1 MSTKLTFEQ
10 WLASEKKKDLAF
22 GYHSEDY
29 QLKLYELYVEAK
41 SFGKKKASNPKN
53 KKTIVDEALS
63 ELRIEL
69 ANISTIE
76 LAKLTKGIV
85 DSADLKDFMD
95 VLPILQT
102 QALQGKAVDEFL
114 DDLNGE
120 FNTAIRERISAKA
133 SKEGIKMDYSDEVII
148 AKVDELVKTCSEMGK
163 PILLNNLGIN
173 DKANFGGINK
183 SKIGKTKKWDES
195 H

>member
-1 MSTKLTFEQ
+1 MSAKLTFEQ
-10 WLASEKKKDLAF
+10 WLASEKKKDIAF

-41 SFGKKKASNPKN
+41 SFGKKKETRPKN

-63 ELRIEL
+63 KLRIEL

-114 DDLNGE
+114 DDLKGE
-120 FNTAIRERISAKA
+120 FTAAIRERVSAKA
-133 SKEGIKMDYSDEVII
+133 SEQGIKMDYSNEVII

-173 DKANFGGINK
+173 DEANFGGINK
-183 SKIGKTKKWDES
+183 SKIGKTKKWEGA
-195 H
+195 

>member
-10 WLASEKKKDLAF
+10 WLASEKKKDIAF
-22 GYHSEDY
+22 GYHSKDY

-41 SFGKKKASNPKN
+41 TFGKKKETKPKN

-63 ELRIEL
+63 KLRIEL
-69 ANISTIE
+69 ASISTIE

-114 DDLNGE
+114 DDLSGE
-120 FNTAIRERISAKA
+120 FKAAIRESVSAKA
-133 SKEGIKMDYSDEVII
+133 SEQGIKMDYSDEVII
-148 AKVDELVKTCSEMGK
+148 AKIDDLVMTCSEMGK
-163 PILLNNLGIN
+163 PILLNNLGIK
-173 DKANFGGINK
+173 DAGNFDGINK
-183 SKIGKTKKWDES
+183 SKIGKTKKWEGA
-195 H
+195 

>member
-10 WLASEKKKDLAF
+10 WLASEKKKDIAF
-22 GYHSEDY
+22 GYHSIDY

-41 SFGKKKASNPKN
+41 TFGKKKETNPKN

-63 ELRIEL
+63 KLRIEL
-69 ANISTIE
+69 ASISTIE

-85 DSADLKDFMD
+85 DDADLKDFMD

-114 DDLNGE
+114 DDLKGE
-120 FNTAIRERISAKA
+120 FTAAIRERVSAKA
-133 SKEGIKMDYSDEVII
+133 SEQGIKMDYSNEVII

-173 DKANFGGINK
+173 DEANFGGINK
-183 SKIGKTKKWDES
+183 SKIGKTKTWEGA
-195 H
+195 

>member
-10 WLASEKKKDLAF
+10 WLASEKKKDIAF

-41 SFGKKKASNPKN
+41 SFGKKKESNPKN

-63 ELRIEL
+63 KLRIEL

-120 FNTAIRERISAKA
+120 FNSAIRERISARA
-133 SKEGIKMDYSDEVII
+133 SEEGIKMDYSDEVII
-148 AKVDELVKTCSEMGK
+148 AKVDELLKTCSEMGK

-173 DKANFGGINK
+173 DEANFGGINK
-183 SKIGKTKKWDES
+183 SKIGKTKKWVE
-195 H
+195 